1 VTEYDALREESAR
14 LVAVD
19 DREGWAKVVE
29 RMDRIARRRVEE
41 EPAEE
46 AELTLGL
53 AAETR
58 TGVRNLGTM
67 TPRTRGSDAYQSADT
82 LGNAVGTAE
91 PSSGGVPC
99 LEGSAP

>member
-41 EPAEE
+41 EPGED

-53 AAETR
+53 VAETR
-58 TGVRNLGTM
+58 TGVRNGGRIGAEEYSL
-67 TPRTRGSDAYQSADT
+67 
-82 LGNAVGTAE
+82 E
-91 PSSGGVPC
+91 PSRILLGDPSPAVLRARGRLHLGVQTR
-99 LEGSAP
+99 

>member
-53 AAETR
+53 AA
-58 TGVRNLGTM
+58 
-67 TPRTRGSDAYQSADT
+67 
-82 LGNAVGTAE
+82 
-91 PSSGGVPC
+91 
-99 LEGSAP
+99 